1 MKKLNTLVIISLS
14 ITLAGSAQSAINDS
28 IRISRLSSKVIEL
41 EEKISTL
48 LNEQSKM
55 NEQVR
60 FQQKAIADSINRQS
74 TLINSLIPELNIT
87 GEKVKALE
95 YSQKRNDQEI
105 WDRTS
110 KNLVYL
116 PTVLK
121 AMNSRINIIYSTIS
135 NQQKNELML
144 EITNPQSGVL
154 GFKMGDKILEM
165 LEKDIFA
172 KNAPKTGKKKDLD
185 DYKEKTQQIFN
196 VVDMVTKSPILTSIP
211 GIGSALSMTNMVT
224 GFLRNVSFMSNSIS
238 QQDITSFENSINKY
252 ITFYNSLNE
261 NQVQNAYANAQLE
274 LQLLALQEQFYS
286 YTVTASQVTGFKFSG
301 KPESYA
307 SGSAFYTA
315 FIGEYELFT
324 QSYFGKLKPF
334 DESGAFTAEAKK
346 LNALNED
353 LEKMLDFYDSIE
365 KMHKN
370 YAENE
375 KINATQTENTLQ
387 MAVNGGIATKKNID
401 TAVKRLQKV
410 TETSLQNF
418 SIAVNLPGLVLDVK
432 RIMYKY

>member
-1 MKKLNTLVIISLS
+1 M
-14 ITLAGSAQSAINDS
+14 
-28 IRISRLSSKVIEL
+28 
-41 EEKISTL
+41 
-48 LNEQSKM
+48 
-55 NEQVR
+55 
-60 FQQKAIADSINRQS
+60 
-74 TLINSLIPELNIT
+74 
-87 GEKVKALE
+87 
-95 YSQKRNDQEI
+95 
-105 WDRTS
+105 
-110 KNLVYL
+110 
-116 PTVLK
+116 
-121 AMNSRINIIYSTIS
+121 
-135 NQQKNELML
+135 
-144 EITNPQSGVL
+144 
-154 GFKMGDKILEM
+154 
-165 LEKDIFA
+165 
-172 KNAPKTGKKKDLD
+172 
-185 DYKEKTQQIFN
+185 
-196 VVDMVTKSPILTSIP
+196 
-211 GIGSALSMTNMVT
+211 
-224 GFLRNVSFMSNSIS
+224 
-238 QQDITSFENSINKY
+238 
-252 ITFYNSLNE
+252 
-261 NQVQNAYANAQLE
+261 
-274 LQLLALQEQFYS
+274 QEQFYS

-387 MAVNGGIATKKNID
+387 MAVNDGIATKKNID
-401 TAVKRLQKV
+401 TAVKRLQKA

-418 SIAVNLPGLVLDVK
+418 SIAVNLPGLALDVK